1 MNPPGENLPTADRA
15 TPTVPLPGV
24 GDTESP
30 ALFQPGDDGGSSK
43 SGRGGARP
51 GAGRKPKHEKL
62 AEALAAKGA
71 APKSPAAPAPAPGV
85 AAPPVPPPAPFDADA
100 TRRVLSVLLDALD
113 TWDCDRFFARALA
126 ATKDEKVAAEYRK
139 VREIAAS
146 IKGMA
151 LDDAVG
157 LCRVNNWNLGP
168 GWGLA
173 VAVATVAGQ
182 KWQSEQQLKGLESA
196 APAP

>member
-1 MNPPGENLPTADRA
+1 MNTTGENLPPADPA
-15 TPTVPLPGV
+15 TPDVPLPGM
-24 GDTESP
+24 GDTEPS
-30 ALFQPGDDGGSSK
+30 AVLQPNDDGSSPK

-51 GAGRKPKHEKL
+51 GAGRKSKPEKL

-71 APKSPAAPAPAPGV
+71 APKPTAAPATAPGV
-85 AAPPVPPPAPFDADA
+85 AGPVVPPPVPFDSDA

-126 ATKDEKVAAEYRK
+126 ATKDEAVAKEYRR

-182 KWQSEQQLKGLESA
+182 KWQSEQQLKGLESSKT
-196 APAP
+196 